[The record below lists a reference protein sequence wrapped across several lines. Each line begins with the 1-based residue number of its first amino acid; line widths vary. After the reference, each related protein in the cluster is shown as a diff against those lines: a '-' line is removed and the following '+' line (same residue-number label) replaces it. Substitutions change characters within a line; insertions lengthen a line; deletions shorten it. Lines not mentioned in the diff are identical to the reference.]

1 MGEKISLSHDLA
13 TFNLQTQFIN
23 CFSYGI
29 RSAVKNFGI
38 ERFKTN
44 CHRATDGFNLVM
56 AHLHTRQQYLK
67 DMQMKK
73 FQQIRQTGET
83 VIARYGQKSNMFL
96 LCINMTRHSLNLRL
110 SNWKCYI
117 KGGSHWFFWTKKI
130 FFLDGGPTLNCK
142 SLQFIPLFYH

>member
-83 VIARYGQKSNMFL
+83 VIARYGQQSNMFL
-96 LCINMTRHSLNLRL
+96 LCINMTRHKEFGKGGVVGCVFCVELLDWVNLRSL
-110 SNWKCYI
+110 GWCWV
-117 KGGSHWFFWTKKI
+117 WFLGLWRLCTFMFK
-130 FFLDGGPTLNCK
+130 F
-142 SLQFIPLFYH
+142 